1 MNKFKIGDIVVG
13 NDSSNQYYITC
24 KNNNFVGKVVS
35 PDGQYTHIEVLDID
49 KNFSQHVGEVY
60 IVDDNCFEL
69 KKEEE
74 KEQFDNLISLNIVI
88 EIIENDTQISNK
100 AKRRL
105 IKKIREKIDKY

>member
-35 PDGQYTHIEVLDID
+35 SCDKFIYVKVLSID
-49 KNFSQHVGEVY
+49 ENFSQYVGEIFPVE
-60 IVDDNCFEL
+60 DNCFEL

-74 KEQFDNLISLNIVI
+74 KEQFDNLISLNEVI
-88 EIIENDTQISNK
+88 ELIEDDEMLSNK
-100 AKRRL
+100 AKRHI
-105 IKKIREKIDKY
+105 IKKIKNL